1 MLRGEWNKERDRER
15 TKGALLPTSHRAL
28 LQLRTAL
35 FLKLF
40 SEQVA
45 NNNSRE
51 KKNKTLLGAQLF
63 GFVEM
68 MPQLK

>member
-1 MLRGEWNKERDRER
+1 MLRGEWNVIENGPRGPDTYLAPGPASVKDS
-15 TKGALLPTSHRAL
+15 PV
-28 LQLRTAL
+28 
-35 FLKLF
+35 LKLF